1 MSKSFKVAVI
11 QAASLPQDSVATA
24 RKAVTLIQEA
34 ATQGAK
40 VMVFPEAYLG
50 GYPKGNTFGAPI
62 GMRKAEG
69 RDAFAQYH
77 NQAIRLDGE
86 EVRLIA
92 QVAEE
97 TETVVVMG
105 CIEAD
110 GGTLYCTVLYFN
122 GSKGFV
128 GKHRKLMP
136 TAGERLIWGF
146 GDGSTMSVIDTEYG
160 RIGAVICWENYMPM
174 LRMYMYSQGVALYC
188 APTADDRDTWIP
200 SMRHVALE
208 GRCYVLT
215 ACQHLRRD
223 AYPQDFECA
232 LGDAPETVLMRG
244 GSAII
249 GPLGEVLAGPDF
261 EGETILYAQVEP
273 NEILRGKFDFDASG
287 HYARPDIFQLHVDT
301 RAKQAVVVPLQ
312 TTEKV
317 PEN

>member
-1 MSKSFKVAVI
+1 MSNSFKVAVI

-97 TETVVVMG
+97 TDTVVVMG

-287 HYARPDIFQLHVDT
+287 HYARPDVFQLHVDI
-301 RAKQAVVVPLQ
+301 RAKQAVVPLQ
-312 TTEKV
+312 SVQVAQES
-317 PEN
+317 

>member
-97 TETVVVMG
+97 TDTVVVMG

>member
-97 TETVVVMG
+97 TDTVVVMG

-174 LRMYMYSQGVALYC
+174 LRMHMYSQGVTLYC
-188 APTADDRDTWIP
+188 APTADDRDSWLP
-200 SMRHVALE
+200 SMRHIALE

-215 ACQHLRRD
+215 SCQFLRRE
-223 AYPQDFECA
+223 AYPEDFECS
-232 LGDAPETVLMRG
+232 LGNDPQTVLLRG
-244 GSAII
+244 GSAIVDPT
-249 GPLGEVLAGPDF
+249 GAVLAGPNF
-261 EGETILYAQVEP
+261 ESEAILYADIDPIQVV
-273 NEILRGKFDFDASG
+273 RGKFDFDASG
-287 HYARPDIFQLHVDT
+287 HYSRPDIFQLKVDIG
-301 RAKQAVVVPLQ
+301 AKKAVSTVGGTPD
-312 TTEKV
+312 
-317 PEN
+317 